1 MMVRTG
7 IIRSYN
13 RFAKIGIIEDGNQQR
28 IKFYSNLDTSCFK
41 IGDLVHFEINLSQN
55 GLHAI
60 NVLNIIEINGIKVN
74 LS

>member
-13 RFAKIGIIEDGNQQR
+13 RFAKVGIIEDGNKQR
-28 IKFYSNLDTSCFK
+28 IKFYANLDTSSFE
-41 IGDLVHFEINLSQN
+41 IGDLVHFEINLSKN
-55 GLHAI
+55 GLRAI
-60 NVLNIIEINGIKVN
+60 NVLNIIEINGINVN